1 MDRLLEQLRQS
12 AQQIVNLVRD
22 VPEPALRHKPGGEWA
37 ALEVLGHLRD
47 REQLFG
53 ERIALF
59 TSGAGF
65 IPNWDE
71 EAAAADGRYLREEVG
86 TVVAVFQALRQ
97 KNIRALAAAKV
108 AWDQVAQHEVQGSY
122 SLRTEAERVVAHDEA
137 HLRQLA
143 ALLTP

>member
-1 MDRLLEQLRQS
+1 MDTLLEQLSQS
-12 AQQIVNLVRD
+12 ARQVVSLVRD
-22 VPEPALRHKPGGEWA
+22 VPETTLRHKRGAEWA

-59 TSGAGF
+59 ASGATS

-71 EAAAADGRYLREEVG
+71 EAAAAGGRYLREEAS
-86 TVVAVFQALRQ
+86 TVVSAFQELRQ
-97 KNIRALAAAKV
+97 RNIHELAAAKV
-108 AWDQVAQHEVQGSY
+108 AWDQVAQHEVQGPY
-122 SLRTEAERVVAHDEA
+122 SLRTEAERVAAHDEA
-137 HLRQLA
+137 HLRQLE

>member
-1 MDRLLEQLRQS
+1 MDVLLEQLNRS
-12 AQQIVNLVRD
+12 AQQIVNRVREVAESD
-22 VPEPALRHKPGGEWA
+22 LRRKSGSEWA

-59 TSGAGF
+59 ASGAEL

-71 EAAAADGRYLREEVG
+71 EAAAAEGRYLRDEAQP
-86 TVVAVFQALRQ
+86 TVTAFQELRQ
-97 KNIRALAAAKV
+97 KNIQQLAAAEA
-108 AWDQVAQHEVQGSY
+108 AWDRVAQHEVQGPY

-137 HLRQLA
+137 HLRQLEE
-143 ALLTP
+143 LLRS